1 MLREAADLVRAAGT
15 EDEEAA
21 LAAMRAWLST
31 EEGRLFLIGVSRVA
45 HQEYCEKPGLLG
57 LRRVRDPMPRD
68 RVVVPLRLQMLGDL
82 LSSVVG
88 LLESEMS
95 VRELAVADDPR
106 LGWAEWDPV
115 ARTLEDDWGVCLVVP
130 REMSLGDAALAL
142 LGARSVVYPSE
153 TKPIDVE

>member
-45 HQEYCEKPGLLG
+45 HQEYCERPGLLG
-57 LRRVRDPMPRD
+57 RRRVRDPMPRD
-68 RVVVPLRLQMLGDL
+68 RVSVPLRLDILGDL
-82 LSSVVG
+82 LFSVVG

-95 VRELAVADDPR
+95 AREKIVAGDWR

-115 ARTLEDDWGVCLVVP
+115 ARTLTDDWGLSLVVP
-130 REMSLGDAALAL
+130 ADMSLGDAAMAL
-142 LGARSVVYPSE
+142 LGARSVVYPE
-153 TKPIDVE
+153 DTRPHNME